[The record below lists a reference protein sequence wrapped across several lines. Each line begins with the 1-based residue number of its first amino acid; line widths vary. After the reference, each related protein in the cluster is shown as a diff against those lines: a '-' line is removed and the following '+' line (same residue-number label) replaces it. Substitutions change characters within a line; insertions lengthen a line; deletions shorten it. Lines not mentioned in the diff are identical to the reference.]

1 MGNII
6 LVGFSGTGKSQ
17 VGRVVSNELG
27 WTFVDVDLEIEARE
41 GKSIQRIFAED
52 GEDVFRRMERLEL
65 SRVSQGSRQVI
76 STGGGAMADPDNRNT
91 LLSSGLVVCLDA
103 SPESIYRRLED
114 SHAGSL
120 EQRPMLSG
128 ADPLRRI
135 RELKESRR
143 ESYSLAH
150 ETVDTDGLS
159 VQEAAGKVI
168 ELWRLRSQ
176 QTEGTAA

>member
-17 VGRVVSNELG
+17 VGRVVARELG
-27 WTFVDVDLEIEARE
+27 WTFMDVDLEIEARE

-52 GEDVFRRMERLEL
+52 GEDVFRGVERLEL
-65 SRVSQGSRQVI
+65 HRVAQGSRQVI

-91 LLSSGLVVCLDA
+91 LLGAGLVVCLDA
-103 SPESIYRRLED
+103 SPESIYQRLRG
-114 SHAGSL
+114 SQAGPL
-120 EQRPMLSG
+120 EQRPMLTVQ
-128 ADPLRRI
+128 DPLGRI
-135 RELKESRR
+135 RELKASRQ
-143 ESYSLAH
+143 ESYLKAH
-150 ETVDTDGLS
+150 EIVDTDGLS
-159 VQEAAGKVI
+159 VEQAAGKVI